1 MPGSEIAARIDET
14 WNFLQENVWANLSG
28 QITML
33 ENLRQFYGERHYYVM
48 EVKRRIIELIGGE
61 ENSYEEVDQSAL
73 ELKQEFCQEHLKL
86 CEILSPGLT
95 EYRAYVSFH
104 YAETL
109 LARMS
114 RNFVK
119 RDTETM
125 ISIVDHLDS
134 VILIWS
140 DYRLGSIE
148 RGKVEL
154 AEILK
159 QKVKKF
165 CCCENSVKFINSC
178 DT

>member
-1 MPGSEIAARIDET
+1 MSGSEIAARIDET
-14 WNFLQENVWANLSG
+14 WNFLQENVWADLPG
-28 QITML
+28 QITVL
-33 ENLRQFYGERHYYVM
+33 DNLLQFYGERHYYVM

-61 ENSYEEVDQSAL
+61 ENSYDEVDQSAL
-73 ELKQEFCQEHLKL
+73 ELKQEYCQEHLKL
-86 CEILSPGLT
+86 CETLSPGLT
-95 EYRAYVSFH
+95 EYKAYVSFH

-114 RNFVK
+114 RNLVK
-119 RDTETM
+119 RDTETLK
-125 ISIVDHLDS
+125 SIVDHLDS

-159 QKVKKF
+159 QKVNKI
-165 CCCENSVKFINSC
+165 CCSENSVKFINSF

>member
-1 MPGSEIAARIDET
+1 MQGSEIAARIDET
-14 WNFLQENVWANLSG
+14 WNFLQENVWANLPG

-33 ENLRQFYGERHYYVM
+33 ENLLQFYGERHYYVM

-61 ENSYEEVDQSAL
+61 ENSYDDVDQSVL
-73 ELKQEFCQEHLKL
+73 ELKQKYCQEHLKL
-86 CEILSPGLT
+86 SEILSPGLT
-95 EYRAYVSFH
+95 EYRAYISFH

-119 RDTETM
+119 RDTEALT
-125 ISIVDHLDS
+125 SLVDHLDS

-154 AEILK
+154 AQILK

-165 CCCENSVKFINSC
+165 VVSKIL
-178 DT
+178 